1 MTYVLGQKQRPLMRQ
16 YDFWGTL
23 THKECGHCRDVLPV
37 DLFSKSIASP
47 DLLNNRCTPC
57 AVKCNREKGR
67 TTKRANN
74 LKHMYDMTTQ
84 EWESLFESQGRCCAI
99 CGATEPGTKHGWQ
112 TDHDHITNCVR
123 GILCLGCN
131 CALGNIK
138 DDPERAEKLAAYL
151 RGLRGENVAKAKK
164 ISVDVQALYAVIEA
178 QEKAI
183 KALQETID
191 RLRNTGA
198 GQFVFPPNSLV
209 PPNPLVPY
217 HPYQPVGLPPVE
229 WVGTA
234 VCQNVQSG
242 EAH

>member
-1 MTYVLGQKQRPLMRQ
+1 
-16 YDFWGTL
+16 
-23 THKECGHCRDVLPV
+23 
-37 DLFSKSIASP
+37 
-47 DLLNNRCTPC
+47 
-57 AVKCNREKGR
+57 
-67 TTKRANN
+67 
-74 LKHMYDMTTQ
+74 MYDMTTQ

-191 RLRNTGA
+191 RLRSPLQE
-198 GQFVFPPNSLV
+198 GQFVFPPITSI
-209 PPNPLVPY
+209 PPSPLVPF
-217 HPYQPVGLPPVE
+217 PYQPYIGDSMWPSNTICG
-229 WVGTA
+229 GTA
-234 VCQNVQSG
+234 GAMGTGAMCQTNANLG

>member
-1 MTYVLGQKQRPLMRQ
+1 
-16 YDFWGTL
+16 
-23 THKECGHCRDVLPV
+23 
-37 DLFSKSIASP
+37 
-47 DLLNNRCTPC
+47 
-57 AVKCNREKGR
+57 
-67 TTKRANN
+67 
-74 LKHMYDMTTQ
+74 
-84 EWESLFESQGRCCAI
+84 
-99 CGATEPGTKHGWQ
+99 
-112 TDHDHITNCVR
+112 
-123 GILCLGCN
+123 
-131 CALGNIK
+131 
-138 DDPERAEKLAAYL
+138 
-151 RGLRGENVAKAKK
+151 VAKAKK